1 MSAVT
6 SQGNVLLSDI
16 VGSIA
21 ATLTTIAFLPQAIQ
35 VIKTK
40 STRDISL
47 VMYLVF
53 TIGVAFWLTYGILL
67 GAVPIIIGNIVTL
80 ILALIV
86 LLMKLKYG

>member
-1 MSAVT
+1 MLT
-6 SQGNVLLSDI
+6 DI
-16 VGSIA
+16 IGSIA
-21 ATLTTIAFLPQAIQ
+21 ATLTTIAFIPQVIQ

-53 TIGVAFWLTYGILL
+53 AAGVVFWLTYGILL

-86 LLMKLKYG
+86 LVMKLKHG

>member
-1 MSAVT
+1 M
-6 SQGNVLLSDI
+6 LPDI
-16 VGSIA
+16 IGSIA

-53 TIGVAFWLTYGILL
+53 AAGVGFWLAYGILL
-67 GAVPIIIGNIVTL
+67 GALPIIVGNIITL

-86 LLMKLKYG
+86 LALKLKHG

>member
-1 MSAVT
+1 MLT
-6 SQGNVLLSDI
+6 DI
-16 VGSIA
+16 VGSVA

-47 VMYLVF
+47 TMYLVF
-53 TIGVAFWLTYGILL
+53 TAGVGFWLTYGILL
-67 GAVPIIIGNIVTL
+67 GALPIIIGNVVTL

-86 LLMKLKYG
+86 LVMKIKHG

>member
-1 MSAVT
+1 MLT
-6 SQGNVLLSDI
+6 DI
-16 VGSIA
+16 VGSVA

-47 VMYLVF
+47 TMYLVF
-53 TIGVAFWLTYGILL
+53 TAGVGFWLTYGILL
-67 GAVPIIIGNIVTL
+67 GALPIIIGNVVTL

-86 LLMKLKYG
+86 LAMKIKHG

>member
-1 MSAVT
+1 M
-6 SQGNVLLSDI
+6 LPDI
-16 VGSIA
+16 IGSIA

-53 TIGVAFWLTYGILL
+53 ATGVGFWLAYGILL
-67 GAVPIIIGNIVTL
+67 GALPIIIGNIITL

-86 LLMKLKYG
+86 LAMKLKHG

>member
-1 MSAVT
+1 M
-6 SQGNVLLSDI
+6 LSDI

-67 GAVPIIIGNIVTL
+67 DAVPIIIGNIVTL

>member
-1 MSAVT
+1 
-6 SQGNVLLSDI
+6 LLTDI

-21 ATLTTIAFLPQAIQ
+21 ATLTTLAFLPQAIL

-47 VMYLVF
+47 MMYLVF
-53 TIGVAFWLTYGILL
+53 TAGVSFWLAYGILL
-67 GAVPIIIGNIVTL
+67 GAIPIIIGNVITL

-86 LLMKLKYG
+86 LVMKLKHG

>member
-1 MSAVT
+1 M
-6 SQGNVLLSDI
+6 LPDI
-16 VGSIA
+16 IGSIA

-53 TIGVAFWLTYGILL
+53 AAGVGFWLAYGILL
-67 GAVPIIIGNIVTL
+67 GALPIIVGNIITL

-86 LLMKLKYG
+86 LAMKLKHG

>member
-1 MSAVT
+1 MLT
-6 SQGNVLLSDI
+6 DI
-16 VGSIA
+16 VGSVA

-47 VMYLVF
+47 TMYLVF
-53 TIGVAFWLTYGILL
+53 TAGVGFWLTYGILL
-67 GAVPIIIGNIVTL
+67 GALPIIVGNVVTL

-86 LLMKLKYG
+86 LVMKIKHG

>member
-1 MSAVT
+1 M
-6 SQGNVLLSDI
+6 LSDI

-67 GAVPIIIGNIVTL
+67 GAAPIIIGNIVTL

-86 LLMKLKYG
+86 LLMKLKHG

>member
-1 MSAVT
+1 MLT
-6 SQGNVLLSDI
+6 DI
-16 VGSIA
+16 IGSIA

-53 TIGVAFWLTYGILL
+53 AAGVGFWLTYGLLL

-86 LLMKLKYG
+86 LVMKLKHG

>member
-1 MSAVT
+1 MLT
-6 SQGNVLLSDI
+6 DI
-16 VGSIA
+16 IGSIA

-53 TIGVAFWLTYGILL
+53 TAGVGFWLTYGILL
-67 GAVPIIIGNIVTL
+67 GAAPIIVGNIITL
-80 ILALIV
+80 FLASIV
-86 LLMKLKYG
+86 LIMKLKHG

>member
-1 MSAVT
+1 M
-6 SQGNVLLSDI
+6 LPDI
-16 VGSIA
+16 IGSIA

-53 TIGVAFWLTYGILL
+53 AAGVGFWLAYGILL
-67 GAVPIIIGNIVTL
+67 GALPIIIGNIITL
-80 ILALIV
+80 ILTLIV
-86 LLMKLKYG
+86 LAMKLKHG

>member
-1 MSAVT
+1 M
-6 SQGNVLLSDI
+6 LPDI
-16 VGSIA
+16 IGSIA

-53 TIGVAFWLTYGILL
+53 AAGVGFWLAYGILL
-67 GAVPIIIGNIVTL
+67 GALPIIIGNIITL

-86 LLMKLKYG
+86 LAMKLKHG